1 MSAVLYEKLSENIA
15 LVTINRPDAYNAINN
30 EVAQELDA
38 IVKKTEADASVRVV
52 LLTGA
57 GEKAFCAGADLKMIA
72 AGRGAELNTPDNGFG
87 GFVYA
92 KRTKPWIAAVNGFAL
107 AGGTELCLAC
117 DMIIATEGSKFGLPE
132 VKRGLVAGAGGMF
145 RLPKALPEKVA
156 MEVICTGN
164 HFDAIFAEKHGLVNR
179 VVALEDLMPTAIKL
193 AEEIAI
199 NSPNSVKESMAF
211 VKGMGNLSE
220 EELIEKSNQL
230 FIKILDSADAKEG
243 TQAFVEK
250 RAPVWKS

>member
-1 MSAVLYEKLSENIA
+1 MSAVNYEILQDHIA

-30 EVAQELDA
+30 EVAQEMDA
-38 IVKKTEADASVRVV
+38 IVKKTEADESIRVV
-52 LLTGA
+52 ILTGA

-92 KRTKPWIAAVNGFAL
+92 KRSKPWIAAVNGFAL

-117 DMIIATEGSKFGLPE
+117 DMIIATDNSKFGLPE

-145 RLPKALPEKVA
+145 RLPKMLPEKIA

-164 HFDAIFAEKHGLVNR
+164 HFDAIFAEKHGLVNKI
-179 VVALEDLMPTAIKL
+179 VNTEYLMSTAIKL
-193 AEEIAI
+193 AEDIAV

-211 VKGMGNLSE
+211 VKNMGNLSE
-220 EELIEKSNQL
+220 AELIQASDVL
-230 FIKILDSADAKEG
+230 FEKILTSADALEG

-250 RAPVWKS
+250 RAPIWNS